1 MSKSSNEKFILPKVQ
16 SLQTMYILV
25 KYWSQ
30 KSLLIEKL
38 PQNDEQVKPLCSKL
52 PQLDGY
58 ENSFKEAKQLLLL
71 IKNEKFLKKMQ

>member
-38 PQNDEQVKPLCSKL
+38 AQNDEQVKPLCSKL
-52 PQLDGY
+52 SQLDGY

>member
-38 PQNDEQVKPLCSKL
+38 AQNDEQVKPLCSKL

-58 ENSFKEAKQLLLL
+58 ENSFEEAKQLLLL